1 MAEGPEQQ
9 SHPRLG
15 NLLAALALGLVD
27 DGIAAVAESTG
38 LSVTGAA
45 ALISL
50 AEFLDGQNV
59 GRLSEVLG
67 LSHSGAVRLVAQ
79 LEARGLVRRGPG
91 QDRRQ
96 VNVVL
101 TDDGRRLAEQAATAR
116 MGVVA
121 DAVSGLG
128 RGGPAD
134 LGTPGGELGREPN
147 LGAATTAGRG
157 RLGRRMVVPDV
168 RLRGLRARLGS
179 LPCRADRSPTNHNVR
194 VTVAL

>member
-1 MAEGPEQQ
+1 MAEGPDQQ
-9 SHPRLG
+9 PHPRLG

-27 DGIAAVAESTG
+27 DGIAAVAESTA
-38 LSVTGAA
+38 LSATGAA

-79 LEARGLVRRGPG
+79 LETRGLVRRGPG

-96 VNVVL
+96 VSVVL

-128 RGGPAD
+128 EEDLRTLEHLVASLIESRTSERRRRRAEEGWAGAWWCRMCDFEACERASGRCPAAPID
-134 LGTPGGELGREPN
+134 PPP
-147 LGAATTAGRG
+147 TTTSG
-157 RLGRRMVVPDV
+157 
-168 RLRGLRARLGS
+168 
-179 LPCRADRSPTNHNVR
+179 
-194 VTVAL
+194 